1 MNPFSFFSA
10 PARHQGGW
18 FSVGLTSAFP
28 DVGDDE
34 NNLAHSRLCNS
45 ELIPGCKIFHVP
57 QGDVSQRTEM
67 SVASGGFDP
76 SENGEDLKDQVLV
89 FQFRGKFHAID
100 NVRCLLSLGS
110 ISLPDCLF

>member
-1 MNPFSFFSA
+1 
-10 PARHQGGW
+10 
-18 FSVGLTSAFP
+18 
-28 DVGDDE
+28 
-34 NNLAHSRLCNS
+34 
-45 ELIPGCKIFHVP
+45 
-57 QGDVSQRTEM
+57 M